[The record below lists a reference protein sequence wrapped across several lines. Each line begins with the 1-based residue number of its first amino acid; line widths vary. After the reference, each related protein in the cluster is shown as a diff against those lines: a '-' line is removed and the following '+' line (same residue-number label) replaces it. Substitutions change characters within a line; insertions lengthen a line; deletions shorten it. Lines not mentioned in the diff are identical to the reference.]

1 MREIETLLHG
11 QQAAFQEAAAA
22 AEAESAAAVHAAV
35 HAAEARAE
43 AESAAA
49 VHAAEARAEA
59 ALSEAATR
67 ITQLED
73 QLAVA
78 ASSLEEARAE
88 AAANAEAADADIACL
103 KDAFNEA
110 REAAEASE
118 AKRRALEEA
127 REEAVREIAHLE
139 GEVARLEGEIARLEG
154 ALLSARAP
162 IHGGGNGEADEA
174 AVNSLVSSLV
184 ADADMPSEGGDA
196 EVEGGDAEGAS
207 EASLQPVAY
216 VFTAQSAPEVSEQ
229 LGVSVSAGDPLTD
242 ELLAA
247 LREAL
252 QVPAAMTEDQ
262 LKQALLAQ
270 EFVERA
276 PAPPPPS
283 ERKPPDL
290 RRSSTRRL
298 GESPETLLAEMTAEL
313 ESTRK
318 SLTQFAEMN
327 NELSSE
333 ISTMQTRSRK
343 LQAELDQARAELAEL
358 RSQLAPAAEVAKG
371 KSKGKSK

>member
-1 MREIETLLHG
+1 
-11 QQAAFQEAAAA
+11 
-22 AEAESAAAVHAAV
+22 
-35 HAAEARAE
+35 
-43 AESAAA
+43 
-49 VHAAEARAEA
+49 
-59 ALSEAATR
+59 LSEAATR

-127 REEAVREIAHLE
+127 RVEAVREI
-139 GEVARLEGEIARLEG
+139 ARLEGEIARLEG
-154 ALLSARAP
+154 ALLSARVP
-162 IHGGGNGEADEA
+162 SHGGGHGEADEA
-174 AVNSLVSSLV
+174 AVNTLVSSLV

-196 EVEGGDAEGAS
+196 EGEGGDAEGAS

-276 PAPPPPS
+276 PAAAPPP

-371 KSKGKSK
+371 KPKGKSK

>member
-22 AEAESAAAVHAAV
+22 
-35 HAAEARAE
+35 AE

-73 QLAVA
+73 QLA
-78 ASSLEEARAE
+78 ASASFLEEARAE
-88 AAANAEAADADIACL
+88 AAASAEAADADIACL

-110 REAAEASE
+110 KEAAEASE
-118 AKRRALEEA
+118 AKSRALEEA
-127 REEAVREIAHLE
+127 RQEAVR
-139 GEVARLEGEIARLEG
+139 EVARLEGEIARLKGEIARLEG
-154 ALLSARAP
+154 ALLSAP
-162 IHGGGNGEADEA
+162 TPSHGDGHGGGNGEADEA

-184 ADADMPSEGGDA
+184 DDADMSS
-196 EVEGGDAEGAS
+196 EGGDAEGAS
-207 EASLQPVAY
+207 EASRQQPVAY

-252 QVPAAMTEDQ
+252 QVPAAMTEEQ

-270 EFVERA
+270 EFVECA
-276 PAPPPPS
+276 PAPPP

-318 SLTQFAEMN
+318 SLSQFAEMN

-333 ISTMQTRSRK
+333 ISTVQTRSRK
-343 LQAELDQARAELAEL
+343 LQTELDQARAELAEL
-358 RSQLAPAAEVAKG
+358 RSQLAPAAEMAKGKAKG
-371 KSKGKSK
+371 KSK

>member
-1 MREIETLLHG
+1 M
-11 QQAAFQEAAAA
+11 
-22 AEAESAAAVHAAV
+22 
-35 HAAEARAE
+35 
-43 AESAAA
+43 
-49 VHAAEARAEA
+49 
-59 ALSEAATR
+59 
-67 ITQLED
+67 
-73 QLAVA
+73 
-78 ASSLEEARAE
+78 
-88 AAANAEAADADIACL
+88 

-110 REAAEASE
+110 KEAAEASE
-118 AKRRALEEA
+118 AKSRALEEA
-127 REEAVREIAHLE
+127 RQEAVR
-139 GEVARLEGEIARLEG
+139 EVARLEGEIARLKGEIARLEG
-154 ALLSARAP
+154 ALLSAP
-162 IHGGGNGEADEA
+162 TPSHGDGHGGGNGEADEA

-184 ADADMPSEGGDA
+184 ADADMPS
-196 EVEGGDAEGAS
+196 EGGDAEGAS

-276 PAPPPPS
+276 PAAPPPP

-358 RSQLAPAAEVAKG
+358 RSQLAPAAEMAKG
-371 KSKGKSK
+371 KAKGKAK